1 MLKNFRIKFT
11 LILTGESKGIRK
23 TKRNKLSIR
32 FDSSN
37 EEVLSGMERQKKIKL
52 KLE

>member
-11 LILTGESKGIRK
+11 LILTSESTGIRK
-23 TKRNKLSIR
+23 TKRNKLTIR

-37 EEVLSGMERQKKIKL
+37 EELLSEMEIKQDTQT
-52 KLE
+52 